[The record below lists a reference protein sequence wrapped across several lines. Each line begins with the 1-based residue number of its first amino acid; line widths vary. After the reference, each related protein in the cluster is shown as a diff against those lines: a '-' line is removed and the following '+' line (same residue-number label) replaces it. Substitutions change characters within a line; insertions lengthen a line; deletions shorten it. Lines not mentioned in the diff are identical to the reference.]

1 MSDLRVGNPSVEGI
15 ADPQAQQV
23 LRYILDV
30 LAVRQGAT
38 GDGENAFITRKE
50 LRDTG
55 VSIPR
60 LGDTHLQAGT
70 TPDAGTVRDR
80 LEALLGTNIQAIQ
93 DAIAASPSFQLLG
106 TPVAGIGAGAQ
117 IADVRRAM
125 NNSFASF
132 AQLSQTLQAQ
142 IGEQRVLIYQNSEAT
157 ADLDGK
163 ASAQWYVKID
173 NGGQVAGIGLFSTK
187 NNDTTLSEFYV
198 RADRF
203 AIGSPGVTRTK
214 NPDGSYQAAAQAEL
228 PFVVFTTPTN
238 VDGKTVQPGVY
249 MRRTFIHDAAI
260 TNAMIANAAVN
271 TLEIAGNAVTVPVSA
286 AQVGTIT
293 LSNSWQTVVSATIVY
308 APGTTPT
315 ATVINVNGYVS
326 AVAGTTYYSL
336 LGQILVNGVVV
347 YSAGLSIKGQE
358 MGVAFPMQT
367 VQALSAGTYV
377 VEMQVSDNIG
387 GTHPGFTGSTMQ
399 IIGAKR

>member
-203 AIGSPGVTRTK
+203 AIGSPGVTRVK

-271 TLEIAGNAVTVPVSA
+271 TLEIAGNAVTVASGATGGSVSLTNSYQLA
-286 AQVGTIT
+286 TS
-293 LSNSWQTVVSATIVY
+293 LSLDYSTN
-308 APGTTPT
+308 APGRTL
-315 ATVINVNGYVS
+315 ILLNGYAQGNGSGTSPFSVNFDLRINGSSVRSS
-326 AVAGTTYYSL
+326 ADSISNDWGTSPTMTYIDSSM
-336 LGQILVNGVVV
+336 GTGVHTI
-347 YSAGLSIKGQE
+347 SAYAKTQQSGTNATASGINLIAIGL
-358 MGVAFPMQT
+358 
-367 VQALSAGTYV
+367 
-377 VEMQVSDNIG
+377 
-387 GTHPGFTGSTMQ
+387 
-399 IIGAKR
+399 KR

>member
-203 AIGSPGVTRTK
+203 AIGSPGVTRVK

-271 TLEIAGNAVTVPVSA
+271 TLEIAGNAVTVASGATGGSVSLTNSYQLA
-286 AQVGTIT
+286 TS
-293 LSNSWQTVVSATIVY
+293 LSLDYSTN
-308 APGTTPT
+308 APGRTL
-315 ATVINVNGYVS
+315 ILLNGYAQGNGSGTNPFSVNFDLRINGSSVRSS
-326 AVAGTTYYSL
+326 ADSISNDWGTSPTMTYIDSSM
-336 LGQILVNGVVV
+336 GTGVHTI
-347 YSAGLSIKGQE
+347 SAYAKTQQSGTNATASGINLIAIGL
-358 MGVAFPMQT
+358 
-367 VQALSAGTYV
+367 
-377 VEMQVSDNIG
+377 
-387 GTHPGFTGSTMQ
+387 
-399 IIGAKR
+399 KR

>member
-203 AIGSPGVTRTK
+203 AIGSPGVTRVK